1 MFKNINIGGKITGLV
16 LGVVILTVL
25 TISLIAYFFSKSAIE
40 DRHFDSMNILAEL
53 KKGKLQDYF
62 SKIEAD
68 AKVINTLPVIKEGI
82 SSRNQS
88 SSGMDDMDMM
98 GLGFDDEPSFDMFD
112 DDMLEE
118 DDLMLDASGKGVD
131 LHEALA
137 LFRNN
142 QGIKHI
148 YLTDLKGLI
157 KYSNNLDNEN
167 FSEGKVFPY
176 FNGRVIAEGKRGTY
190 FSDIVGAGD
199 STFLF
204 MSAPITDD
212 NNNNI
217 GLVVFDLELEFL
229 KSTLQANDLGDK
241 GEILLVR
248 KADNSQIVFINDL
261 KHTVPPSAIR
271 DNLRSSSAFHLA
283 SEGKEGIGILT
294 DYKGE
299 ETLAAYRTIPATRWG
314 LVVQLDT
321 SAITA
326 VANQLFRQFFIA
338 GAIIVIFA
346 LVVSIIFSRIL
357 TMPLLSLKE
366 AVGSLGNGVLP
377 EKVEAESNDEIG
389 LMAVA
394 TNNLVQALRR
404 TADFAQRIGQR
415 EFETDFKPLSD
426 EDALGNALISM
437 RDSIQEAEKDDK
449 ERNWIVTG
457 VAEIGE
463 ILRAH
468 NDLESLGDAVVEY
481 ITNKIGAIQGAFY
494 VVNDDDKDD
503 VFIEIKSSYAYHKK
517 KHLKGRFKFA
527 EGLVGQ
533 AAIEQDTLL
542 RTEIPRDYVSIT
554 SGLIGERRPECI
566 LIVPLITN
574 EQVYGVLEFAG
585 FGRFDSSQVKF
596 VQEISLITARTVF
609 NIKVN
614 ERTRNLLS
622 ESQKMSHELQIQ
634 QEELRQNAEEMAATQ
649 EELKR
654 TNQQLEE
661 RIEEVNHTQKRMQG
675 LLENAS
681 EVITIYEEDRS
692 VRYISPS
699 VERILGYSADDL
711 IGQNDLSH
719 VDDEHKGVFD
729 HMFDQLIEN
738 PFQSVT
744 IQYLYHRKDGGTIWL
759 EATGKNMLQ
768 DPSIK
773 GIILNSRDITE
784 RRRAEQEERMRSQMQ
799 ALSENSIDLITR
811 LNHEGE
817 VFYINPMIEEYT
829 GNKPE
834 HFLNKNIAE
843 AEINEGVAGQWLK
856 VLEQVK
862 EEKGKVAKEMD
873 FPSIMGDRVMQL
885 NAIPEYNEDASMIES
900 VLLVSHDIT
909 SRKLIELEI
918 QTKNKKITESI
929 NYARRI
935 QGAIL
940 PNNRIIH
947 QMLPDSFIM
956 YKAKDVVSGD
966 FPWYMPMGDDI
977 YIAAVDCTGHGVPGA
992 LISLIGYFLLNDI
1005 VRSRKIADPGII
1017 LDQLDEGVTQTLRQD
1032 MDESQTK
1039 DGMDI
1044 ALCKINLKKGE
1055 VEYAGA
1061 HRPLYAITAE
1071 GEFTEI
1077 KGNKFPIGGGIYK
1090 NQTQFTNTK
1099 LKVGKGD
1106 AIFFCSDGFPDQFGG
1121 PDNRKFGPKNT
1132 RKLIIENHKL
1142 PMKEVQNVIEDAW
1155 EGWKGDYKQTDDVLM
1170 IGIKF

>member
-25 TISLIAYFFSKSAIE
+25 TISLIAYFFSKSAME
-40 DRHFDSMNILAEL
+40 DRHFESMSILAEL
-53 KKGKLQDYF
+53 KKEKLQEYF

-68 AKVINTLPVIKEGI
+68 AKAINSLSTIKEGMSVRR
-82 SSRNQS
+82 SSA
-88 SSGMDDMDMM
+88 GMDDMDMM
-98 GLGFDDEPSFDMFD
+98 GLGFDDEPSL
-112 DDMLEE
+112 DMLGDSMLE
-118 DDLMLDASGKGVD
+118 DDLMGDGDDASVD
-131 LHEALA
+131 FHSELTM
-137 LFRNN
+137 FRNKED
-142 QGIKHI
+142 IKHI

-157 KYSNNLDNEN
+157 KYSNNLDNED

-176 FNGRVIAEGKRGTY
+176 LNGRVISEGKKGTY
-190 FSDIVGAGD
+190 FSDIIGSGD

-204 MSAPITDD
+204 MSAPITDE

-217 GLVVFDLELEFL
+217 GLVVFELELEFL
-229 KSTLQANDLGDK
+229 KTTLQVNELGDD
-241 GEILLVR
+241 GELLLVR
-248 KADNSQIVFINDL
+248 KADNGQIVFINDP
-261 KHTVPPSAIR
+261 KHKVSPSTIR
-271 DNLRSSSAFHLA
+271 DNLRNSSAFHLA
-283 SEGKEGIGILT
+283 SEGQEGIGILT

-299 ETLAAYRTIPATRWG
+299 KTLAAYRTIPATGWG

-321 SAITA
+321 SAIA
-326 VANQLFRQFFIA
+326 SVANQLFLQFFIA
-338 GAIIVIFA
+338 GLIIIIFA

-357 TMPLLSLKE
+357 TMPLVSLKE
-366 AVGSLGNGVLP
+366 AIGSLGNGMLP
-377 EKVEAESNDEIG
+377 EKVEAESNDEFG
-389 LMAVA
+389 KMAVA

-437 RDSIQEAEKDDK
+437 RDSIQEAERSDK

-468 NDLESLGDAVVEY
+468 NDLESLGDDVIEY
-481 ITNKIGAIQGAFY
+481 VTNKIGAIQGAFY

-503 VFIEIKSSYAYHKK
+503 VFIEIKASYAYNKK

-574 EQVYGVLEFAG
+574 EEVYGVLEFAG
-585 FGRFDSSQVKF
+585 FGKFDSSQVKF

-661 RIEEVNHTQKRMQG
+661 RIEEVNHTQKRMQV

-681 EVITIYEEDRS
+681 EVITIYEEDRT

-699 VERILGYSADDL
+699 VERILGYSATDL

-719 VDDEHKGVFD
+719 VDEEHKGVFEN
-729 HMFDQLIEN
+729 MFDQLIEN
-738 PFQSVT
+738 PFQPVT
-744 IQYLYHRKDGGTIWL
+744 IQYVYHRKDGGTIWL

-768 DPSIK
+768 DPAIK

-843 AEINEGVAGQWLK
+843 TEINEGVAGQWLE

-862 EEKGKVAKEMD
+862 EKKEKVAKEMD

-929 NYARRI
+929 NYAKRI

-940 PNNRIIH
+940 PNNKIIH

-977 YIAAVDCTGHGVPGA
+977 FIAAVDCTGHGVPGA

-1005 VRSRKIADPGII
+1005 VRSRRITDPGII

-1032 MDESQTK
+1032 RDESQTK

-1061 HRPLYAITAE
+1061 HRPLYTITAS
-1071 GEFTEI
+1071 GEFNEI
-1077 KGNKFPIGGGIYK
+1077 KGNKFPIGGGIYR

-1099 LKVGKGD
+1099 IKVNKGD
-1106 AIFFCSDGFPDQFGG
+1106 SIFFCSDGFPDQFGG

-1132 RKLIIENHKL
+1132 RKLIMENHKL
-1142 PMKEVQNVIEDAW
+1142 PMNEVQKVIEDAW